1 MIQNLKI
8 CVNTQT
14 PLVRFNLSYDE
25 LLEKYNELPDPVPLK
40 MLHEGVDYDFTTGG
54 VTTMV
59 YPLLKKMLS
68 EKRIK
73 NPHCVVLNPV
83 GSHRVSVNSIVI
95 HNISLETMALD
106 DYSRFK
112 EAIWRNV
119 HHLEKTPINPKH
131 LTGFGRYNWT
141 CCEKM
146 LNLQIENNFDIFY
159 IHDFQ
164 QLPIGAMLGPNV
176 HKIFR
181 WHIPFDSN
189 FKTSWRNFIVKYM
202 EDYEAVILS
211 CKKYVDELEKTGFK
225 GKAYWIYPHLN
236 EANYSKPS
244 NSEINDFCERFGIT
258 ENERVVLVVGRVV
271 PIKGQDTVVKALP
284 KILKRFPDTKLVL
297 AGNGSFSGSVKGG
310 LGLMKTPVWRGV
322 LEYLIKDLDVENNVV
337 FTGYLPQDELN
348 AAYERADLT
357 VFPSLKDG
365 FGLVPVES
373 WLHKKTC
380 IISRGAGISELIKEG
395 ENGLLFIPKKHVE
408 LSEKIMYLLSK
419 PEAGYRMGEKGFE
432 TAKKCS
438 LKNGMKSVSNVF
450 SEVVGNV

>member
-1 MIQNLKI
+1 
-8 CVNTQT
+8 
-14 PLVRFNLSYDE
+14 
-25 LLEKYNELPDPVPLK
+25 
-40 MLHEGVDYDFTTGG
+40 
-54 VTTMV
+54 
-59 YPLLKKMLS
+59 
-68 EKRIK
+68 
-73 NPHCVVLNPV
+73 
-83 GSHRVSVNSIVI
+83 
-95 HNISLETMALD
+95 
-106 DYSRFK
+106 
-112 EAIWRNV
+112 
-119 HHLEKTPINPKH
+119 
-131 LTGFGRYNWT
+131 
-141 CCEKM
+141 
-146 LNLQIENNFDIFY
+146 
-159 IHDFQ
+159 
-164 QLPIGAMLGPNV
+164 
-176 HKIFR
+176 
-181 WHIPFDSN
+181 
-189 FKTSWRNFIVKYM
+189 
-202 EDYEAVILS
+202 
-211 CKKYVDELEKTGFK
+211 
-225 GKAYWIYPHLN
+225 
-236 EANYSKPS
+236 
-244 NSEINDFCERFGIT
+244 
-258 ENERVVLVVGRVV
+258 V

-395 ENGLLFIPKKHVE
+395 ENGLMFTPKKHVE